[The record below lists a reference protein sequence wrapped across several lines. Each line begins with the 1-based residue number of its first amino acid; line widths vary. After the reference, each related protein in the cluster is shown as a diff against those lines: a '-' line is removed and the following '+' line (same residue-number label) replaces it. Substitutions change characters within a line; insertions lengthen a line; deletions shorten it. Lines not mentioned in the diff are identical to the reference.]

1 MQRPEPSVSG
11 RLQRR
16 NLVAY
21 PRDCRARFS
30 DARVGARER
39 PLSLAREALARG
51 DDAGRLALQGIDRT
65 CVTAPSP
72 TPTLTRTSRR
82 DRGRT
87 AAESPTCVPLFFFP
101 THPHLDIYG
110 GERVL
115 YTRSDSFS
123 CVEHEKILPN
133 LRLDELTS
141 ISKPHGC

>member
-51 DDAGRLALQGIDRT
+51 DDAGRLALQGIDR
-65 CVTAPSP
+65 VA
-72 TPTLTRTSRR
+72 
-82 DRGRT
+82 
-87 AAESPTCVPLFFFP
+87 
-101 THPHLDIYG
+101 
-110 GERVL
+110 ERV
-115 YTRSDSFS
+115 
-123 CVEHEKILPN
+123 EH
-133 LRLDELTS
+133 RRRR
-141 ISKPHGC
+141 